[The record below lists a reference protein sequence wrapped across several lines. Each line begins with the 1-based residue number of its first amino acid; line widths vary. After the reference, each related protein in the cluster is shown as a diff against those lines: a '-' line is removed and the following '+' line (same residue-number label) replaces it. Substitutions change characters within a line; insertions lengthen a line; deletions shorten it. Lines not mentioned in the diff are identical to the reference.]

1 LNTRS
6 TSLLNQSAC
15 ISISNKNSNSD
26 TDAAK
31 SRNLAEYNRG
41 TGGRSSF
48 SDNVVTIF
56 GATGMIGRI
65 LANRF
70 GKEGSQ
76 LVCGYR
82 GDPWDA
88 RSLKLVGD
96 LGQVWFQVS
105 IKIISSHYSF
115 ELLENFILIK
125 LNRKLI

>member
-1 LNTRS
+1 MNSRNKTQF
-6 TSLLNQSAC
+6 NHAAC
-15 ISISNKNSNSD
+15 ISITAKNNNSD
-26 TDAAK
+26 FDTAK
-31 SRNLAEYNRG
+31 SRNLAEYTRG

-48 SDNVVTIF
+48 SGNVVTIF
-56 GATGMIGRI
+56 GATGVVGRI

-88 RSLKLVGD
+88 RSLKMVGD

-105 IKIISSHYSF
+105 KI
-115 ELLENFILIK
+115 L
-125 LNRKLI
+125 

>member
-1 LNTRS
+1 MNSRS
-6 TSLLNQSAC
+6 TTLLNQSAC
-15 ISISNKNSNSD
+15 ISVTNKNNSD

-31 SRNLAEYNRG
+31 SRNLAEYTRG

-48 SDNVVTIF
+48 SGNVVTIF

-105 IKIISSHYSF
+105 VKTMSFVYSF
-115 ELLENFILIK
+115 YSFALLEKFILIIG
-125 LNRKLI
+125 N